1 MYSRD
6 ERKALESEE
15 EPNRKREIVCGKK
28 KLKRWT
34 MAVSLMTTTINNK

>member
-28 KLKRWT
+28 IKK
-34 MAVSLMTTTINNK
+34 MDYGCFINDNYNK